1 MSVQDD
7 LTHTFTQLTQH
18 QLQAALLEMTGDLAK
33 AEVLQKRL
41 PGWMI
46 NAPQGV
52 LEALETDGARA
63 EEAGAAVADRLRSLR
78 PLDEFCNERLKAY
91 CQAQWQVTVEPKKD
105 LFVRAVYAYETDVL
119 PLEYVRSVTLEQQSL
134 LHMALQN
141 FSADEARAQHYPGES
156 RLQSAG
162 AARGMIAVAPREFAQ
177 GCRALDLGRLYQ
189 RHISEVFKLDTDEQ
203 PGQLIHGKWRGIA
216 CPPCCPIR

>member
-1 MSVQDD
+1 M
-7 LTHTFTQLTQH
+7 
-18 QLQAALLEMTGDLAK
+18 
-33 AEVLQKRL
+33 
-41 PGWMI
+41 
-46 NAPQGV
+46 
-52 LEALETDGARA
+52 
-63 EEAGAAVADRLRSLR
+63 
-78 PLDEFCNERLKAY
+78 
-91 CQAQWQVTVEPKKD
+91 EPKKD

-162 AARGMIAVAPREFAQ
+162 AARGMIAVAPHDFAQ

-189 RHISEVFKLDTDEQ
+189 RHISEVFQFDTDEQ